1 METTSAVADENNHVF
16 DNINSNVSYNTDAQ
30 SVQSG
35 VTHGTQPHSPA
46 RTTATPLSLSPAS
59 HSKNLNGSGN
69 NPISD
74 VTISAMETMPQYN
87 IQQQQGGWQILDQQQ
102 MLESAYQLNRQ
113 GSNPASDDDETE
125 PSSSANT
132 GEIKNQNRTAA
143 EGYTRSDA
151 NTGATSTFG
160 RLVKSAA
167 KSINN
172 RTTATNTDRKNSADE
187 EGVILGVLIYGYLQ
201 KLNRNGKWQ
210 TRWFESDGECLTYFK
225 SSKRVKL
232 LASLDL
238 AKVGSIVVNDEDD
251 SGCCFT
257 MNIAKRPYHLRADS
271 KTAMKDW
278 VITLNRVKEARMQE
292 GNVKLFMPKKQ
303 PPIDLLD
310 DQNFTTPRVVVIANR
325 LRTHAVEDDDF
336 HSWDA
341 IGESNPSKD
350 VSSGSKTGTSI
361 SAARWQK
368 PKNSIAHL
376 ASKVL
381 RWARSIRNSHCFADA
396 ENQVEHINHNMSTE
410 PSTVGATQSVS
421 TTQSQ
426 KNVVVPTAD
435 LLHTGGVNTSA
446 KRANNDDDDDDE
458 NAARFLS

>member
-1 METTSAVADENNHVF
+1 METTAAVADEINHAL
-16 DNINSNVSYNTDAQ
+16 DNINMNGSYHTDAQ

-35 VTHGTQPHSPA
+35 VTQGTQPHSPS
-46 RTTATPLSLSPAS
+46 RTIATPLSLSPAS
-59 HSKNLNGSGN
+59 HSN
-69 NPISD
+69 NVNVSSNRQISD
-74 VTISAMETMPQYN
+74 MTISAMEVIPQYN
-87 IQQQQGGWQILDQQQ
+87 AQHQQQQQGEWQILDQQQ
-102 MLESAYQLNRQ
+102 MLESAYQQNRQ
-113 GSNPASDDDETE
+113 ESNPASDDSETE
-125 PSSSANT
+125 PSSSNSQ
-132 GEIKNQNRTAA
+132 NQTAA
-143 EGYTRSDA
+143 KGYTRSDS

-167 KSINN
+167 KSMNS
-172 RTTATNTDRKNSADE
+172 RTTATATNTNTDRKNSADE
-187 EGVILGVLIYGYLQ
+187 ECVVEGVLIYGYLQ

-238 AKVGSIVVNDEDD
+238 AKVGSIVINEDE

-257 MNIAKRPYHLRADS
+257 INIAKRPYHLRADS

-292 GNVKLFMPKKQ
+292 GNVKLFMPKDFQKNHNRQ
-303 PPIDLLD
+303 NQSPIDLLD
-310 DQNFTTPRVVVIANR
+310 DHNFTTPRVVVVANR
-325 LRTHAVEDDDF
+325 QRTHAVEDDEF
-336 HSWDA
+336 HSWEANAAMD
-341 IGESNPSKD
+341 ENNPFKD
-350 VSSGSKTGTSI
+350 VSSGSKTGTST
-361 SAARWQK
+361 SVARWQK

-396 ENQVEHINHNMSTE
+396 ENQVMHMNHNLSAE
-410 PSTVGATQSVS
+410 PSTAGVTQSVS
-421 TTQSQ
+421 TTQGC
-426 KNVVVPTAD
+426 VD
-435 LLHTGGVNTSA
+435 TSA
-446 KRANNDDDDDDE
+446 KRPDDNDDDE